1 MDRDAFLA
9 RVRAGIDRSTLPPA
23 PEADPGPL
31 VPDLP
36 DVDLIDRFGTTIATL
51 DGTLHTGD
59 PYAAIA
65 EIIAAHGPGQLVA
78 WDDEHLPLADAIRRF
93 TASGCTRID
102 GIVPSSAG
110 ERLAHQRGYFDVLYG
125 LTGAEAGFAETGSI
139 VVRSGPGRP
148 RMASLIPLV
157 HIVLLPR
164 DRIVRS
170 PMHWLTSKESNVAD
184 AANVVYVTGP
194 SRTADIEQ
202 RIELG
207 VHGPREVHVV
217 LVERSEVSRHR

>member
-1 MDRDAFLA
+1 MDRDAFLS
-9 RVRAGIDRSTLPPA
+9 RVRSGIARSTLPPA
-23 PEADPGPL
+23 PEHDPGPL

-36 DVDLIDRFGTTIATL
+36 DVDLVDRFAAALTAL
-51 DGTLHTGD
+51 DGTIHTGD
-59 PYAAIA
+59 PLEAIDG
-65 EIIAAHGPGQLVA
+65 IIALHGPGPILA
-78 WDDEHLPLADAIRRF
+78 WDDDQLQVPGASQRFAD
-93 TASGCTRID
+93 SGCTRID
-102 GIVPSSAG
+102 GVVPSSADG
-110 ERLAHQRGYFDVLYG
+110 RRMHQRSYYDVTYG

-157 HIVLLPR
+157 HVVLLPK

-170 PMHWLTSKESNVAD
+170 PMHWLVDEGSDPAG
-184 AANVVYVTGP
+184 AANVVYITGP

-207 VHGPREVHVV
+207 VHGPRELHVI
-217 LVERSEVSRHR
+217 LIPA